1 MSANTV
7 RLKRIVHY
15 LGELSGEVV
24 FIGGV
29 AAELLQT
36 RAVLPKPRATDD
48 VDAVAGITSQKE
60 LRRFSEELR
69 KRGFREDSHEGAP
82 VCRWLSPDGV
92 PLDVLPVEPAVLGFG
107 NRWDRFALDTSEVE
121 NLDADTTI
129 RRVSAPVFL
138 AMKWAAFH
146 DRGDG
151 DWNASRDIE
160 DLIAVIAARPQIIGE
175 VSFAPQEV
183 RTYVASQAAALF
195 ARDDLDDILRGA
207 LSSSANLDE
216 LVDLAGACLMSFSGS

>member
-1 MSANTV
+1 M
-7 RLKRIVHY
+7 IVHY
-15 LGELSGEVV
+15 LGELSDEVV

-36 RAVLPKPRATDD
+36 RAVLPKARATED
-48 VDAVAGITSQKE
+48 VDAVAGITSRQE
-60 LRRFSEELR
+60 LEQFSERLR
-69 KRGFREDSHEGAP
+69 KRGFRGDSREGAP

-92 PLDVLPVEPAVLGFG
+92 PLDVLPVEPDVLGFG
-107 NRWDRFALDTSEVE
+107 NRWDRFAFDTSEVQS
-121 NLDADTTI
+121 LDADITI

-138 AMKWAAFH
+138 AMKWAAFD

-151 DWNASRDIE
+151 DWYASRDIE
-160 DLIAVIAARPQIIGE
+160 DLIAVIAARPKIIDE
-175 VSFAPQEV
+175 VSFAPEEV
-183 RTYVASQAAALF
+183 RAYVASQAAALL

-216 LVDLAGACLMSFSGS
+216 LVDLAGARLMSLSGS

>member
-1 MSANTV
+1 MSANTA
-7 RLKRIVHY
+7 RLKTIVHY
-15 LGELSGEVV
+15 LGELSDEVV

-48 VDAVAGITSQKE
+48 VDAVAGITSRKE
-60 LRRFSEELR
+60 LQRFSEELR
-69 KRGFREDSHEGAP
+69 KRGFREDSREGAP
-82 VCRWLSPDGV
+82 VCRWLSPNGV

-121 NLDADTTI
+121 NLDADIAI

-146 DRGDG
+146 DRGEG
-151 DWNASRDIE
+151 DWYASRDIE

-175 VSFAPQEV
+175 VSSAPREV
-183 RTYVASQAAALF
+183 RAYVASQAAALLT
-195 ARDDLDDILRGA
+195 RDDIDGILRGA

-216 LVDLAGACLMSFSGS
+216 LVDLAEGRLTSLSGS